1 MSSSSIVQLAGRY
14 QLEDQIATGG
24 YGQVWRA
31 TDVVLARVVAVKLLM
46 TDHVQH
52 PQALAR
58 FRTEAQRAGSLSHE
72 NIARIYDY
80 LEPTPPEPPFLVMEL
95 VDGPSVA
102 EILASGPIDAARA
115 MHVVAGAAA
124 GLQAAHEA
132 GLVHRDIKPANLLL
146 TRKGRVKVT
155 DFGISYAVHSAPMTS
170 TGMLLGT
177 PGYLAPERLSRAGA
191 SAPADLY
198 ALGIVA
204 YECLTGAPPFTG
216 MPLEVAVAHRDQPLP
231 PLPGTVPPEVAELVA
246 RLTAKDPAARPGSAD
261 EVARWAARLRNHLTR
276 VPQAR
281 PAVAPAESPVV
292 GPAVPPEVG
301 PVVGLAVP
309 PVTPAVSPA
318 VPPGT
323 QPTPPPGPPS
333 ARHYGG
339 PRYGGRRYGGRRYGG
354 RRAGLAAASA
364 LVLAVIG
371 LLAARMIG
379 PESPGTASGTARG
392 TSTPGVSTVQMVEVN
407 GKSLIGH
414 PVSAGVQHLRG
425 LGLTVQVNWQP
436 AGQRPP
442 GAVLAV
448 SPAGRVAPH
457 TLITL
462 TATQSPGG
470 RGSTG
475 TYPTAGALPAPG
487 GNVVPVSAQSPGTGT
502 TAPGNTPSTGAG
514 SSPSSGPTPDA
525 SSSPGNGNGK
535 GNGKGNGN
543 GNGNGNGKGN
553 GKGNGN
559 G

>member
-80 LEPTPPEPPFLVMEL
+80 VEPGSPEPPFLVMEL

-102 EILASGPIDAARA
+102 EVLAGGPIDAARA

-177 PGYLAPERLSRAGA
+177 PGYLAPERLNGAGA

-204 YECLTGAPPFTG
+204 YECLTGAPPFIG

-246 RLTAKDPAARPGSAD
+246 RLTAKDPAARPGSAG
-261 EVARWAARLRNHLTR
+261 EVARWAAQLRDHLTR
-276 VPQAR
+276 VPQVH
-281 PAVAPAESPVV
+281 PAAA
-292 GPAVPPEVG
+292 
-301 PVVGLAVP
+301 
-309 PVTPAVSPA
+309 PAVSPA

-323 QPTPPPGPPS
+323 RPAPPPEAPS
-333 ARHYGG
+333 AQ
-339 PRYGGRRYGGRRYGG
+339 RYA
-354 RRAGLAAASA
+354 AGATKADATDA
-364 LVLAVIG
+364 
-371 LLAARMIG
+371 
-379 PESPGTASGTARG
+379 
-392 TSTPGVSTVQMVEVN
+392 
-407 GKSLIGH
+407 
-414 PVSAGVQHLRG
+414 
-425 LGLTVQVNWQP
+425 
-436 AGQRPP
+436 
-442 GAVLAV
+442 
-448 SPAGRVAPH
+448 AGRGWPPPQ
-457 TLITL
+457 L
-462 TATQSPGG
+462 
-470 RGSTG
+470 
-475 TYPTAGALPAPG
+475 
-487 GNVVPVSAQSPGTGT
+487 
-502 TAPGNTPSTGAG
+502 
-514 SSPSSGPTPDA
+514 SSWPSSA
-525 SSSPGNGNGK
+525 WSLRA
-535 GNGKGNGN
+535 
-543 GNGNGNGKGN
+543 
-553 GKGNGN
+553 
-559 G
+559 